1 MVTRVVNDNYTI
13 ICKDQ
18 EVFVGGTV
26 NIKVLGDAK
35 IETIGKLELKSF
47 SDGKIDITGKLDIE
61 AGGNIT
67 LKSAKE
73 VLVKATKF
81 RPNS

>member
-13 ICKDQ
+13 ICRNE
-18 EVFVGGTV
+18 EVLIGGKV

-35 IETIGKLELKSF
+35 VEVIGGLELKSF
-47 SDGKIDITGKLDIE
+47 SDAKIDIVGKLDIE

-67 LKSAKE
+67 LKSGKG
-73 VLVKATKF
+73 VIVKAPKF